1 MSDGPYSTKAVAEV
15 STMAWITQQ
24 AVALKAKRPAPSI
37 SSVVETVYT
46 IHKLGQTLHRL
57 YEQQCNGAGD
67 SDRLDARV
75 RRLQVKVNDAAAQVG
90 LTVRHFTDP
99 RGWPLIVA
107 PVGYGIDL
115 DSSRGPPGIGSLWWG
130 RLGGKN

>member
-15 STMAWITQQ
+15 STMVWITQQ
-24 AVALKAKRPAPSI
+24 AAAMKAKRAAPSI

-57 YEQQCNGAGD
+57 YEQQCNGVGD
-67 SDRLDARV
+67 SNRLDTRV

-90 LTVRHFTDP
+90 LAVRHFTDP

-115 DSSRGPPGIGSLWWG
+115 DSSRAP
-130 RLGGKN
+130 RLGGRN

>member
-15 STMAWITQQ
+15 STMVWITQQ
-24 AVALKAKRPAPSI
+24 AAAMKAKRPAPSI

-57 YEQQCNGAGD
+57 YEQQCNGVGD
-67 SDRLDARV
+67 SNRLDTRV

-90 LTVRHFTDP
+90 LAVRHQSDP

-107 PVGYGIDL
+107 PVGYGVGL
-115 DSSRGPPGIGSLWWG
+115 DEARGAR